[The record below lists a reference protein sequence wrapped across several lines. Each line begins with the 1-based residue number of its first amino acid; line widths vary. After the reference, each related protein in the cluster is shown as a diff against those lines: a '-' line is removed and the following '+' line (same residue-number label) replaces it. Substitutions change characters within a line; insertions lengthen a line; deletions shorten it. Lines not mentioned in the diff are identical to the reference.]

1 MFGQRERRTF
11 SASTTTSA
19 MTGYGRRGVGAAA
32 RGLEVASEPATTDEV
47 PHGVEALE
55 LDGEH
60 NVPCSAM
67 KKTT

>member
-1 MFGQRERRTF
+1 MG
-11 SASTTTSA
+11 
-19 MTGYGRRGVGAAA
+19 GRRGGAAA

-47 PHGVEALE
+47 PHGVEAL
-55 LDGEH
+55 GSTASH